1 MKTSAAT
8 PRLLVESLQTMAN
21 RLRKHS
27 LVSTTE
33 AGSGHPS
40 SCLSCADLISALF
53 FRFLR
58 FDVQKPNNPFNDR
71 FILSK
76 GHAAPVLWA
85 AWAEAGAFSTE
96 KLLTLRKF
104 DSDLEGHPTPR
115 SPWVDVA
122 TGSLGQGLSMAVG
135 MALASKIDQY
145 RNRFF
150 VLIGDGE
157 MAEGSVWE
165 AAALASHRKLD
176 NLIALLDVNRLGQS
190 QETMYGHDLQTY
202 ERRFQSFGWHTLV
215 IDGHNIDQIV
225 AALQSA
231 IEVKESPAVV
241 IARTIKGKGVSFLE
255 DRNGW
260 HGKPILSASQL
271 QEALAEIGDHV
282 QLPEPL
288 EIARPERSS
297 SPSQGKPEKIA
308 PPNYTAGQEVAT
320 REAYGYALQ
329 KLGAVNPNL
338 VVLDGDTK
346 NSTYAEKFLSAYP
359 NRFVECF
366 IAEQNMVGTAIG
378 LSALG
383 KIAFAS
389 TFACFLTRAYD
400 HIRMAAVSQAN
411 LKLCGSHAGV
421 SIGEDGPSQ
430 MGLEDL
436 AMMRAICGS
445 TVLYPS
451 DAISAE
457 RMVVLAAETQ
467 GIFYIRTSRPKTPVI
482 YPADETFEVGGS
494 KVLRSSPRDRATI
507 VSAGVTLHEALK
519 ACAQLGEEH
528 LPVRV
533 IDLYS
538 VKPVDVETLQKAAR
552 ETGAIL
558 TVEDHY
564 PEGGLGDAVLAALAG
579 IPCQFKKLAVTD
591 LPRSGSA
598 AELMDRFGIS
608 ARGIVEAVKQL
619 TGGRN

>member
-8 PRLLVESLQTMAN
+8 PRFLVESLQTMAN